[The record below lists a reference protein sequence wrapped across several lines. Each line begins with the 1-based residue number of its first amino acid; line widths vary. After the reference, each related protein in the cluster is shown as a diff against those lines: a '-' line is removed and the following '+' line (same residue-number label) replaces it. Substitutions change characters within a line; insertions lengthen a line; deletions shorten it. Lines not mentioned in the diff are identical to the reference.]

1 MPKIL
6 RNPGSGSLRANSD
19 RFTARPLIP
28 AMRGI
33 TMSESCFEAQS
44 SMRREHVV
52 GVGEE
57 HVVGARGIQPRLR
70 GWPGQAVEQLLQTGH
85 GVDNGH
91 DDSDAGAA
99 WISSAP

>member
-1 MPKIL
+1 MPKTW
-6 RNPGSGSLRANSD
+6 RNPASGSLRAKSD

-44 SMRREHVV
+44 SMRR
-52 GVGEE
+52 E

-99 WISSAP
+99 WNSSAP